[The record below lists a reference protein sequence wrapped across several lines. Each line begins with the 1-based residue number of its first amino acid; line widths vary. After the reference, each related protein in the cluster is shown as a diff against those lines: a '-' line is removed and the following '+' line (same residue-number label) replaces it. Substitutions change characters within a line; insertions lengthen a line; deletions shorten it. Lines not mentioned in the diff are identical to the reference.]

1 MSPTATSVLLVAH
14 LLTLATMMGLV
25 LAAAI
30 GDIKTYRIPNAVS
43 FALLALYPFF
53 ALTAPYPVAPLESLG
68 VMAATLALGFALF
81 SMRLAGGGDV
91 KLLTALTLYAGP
103 ALVMDLVL
111 VIAVAGG
118 AIAIVMLSERTRFV
132 LASAFDQVGSRT
144 LRDAFLA
151 DVIPYGVAIA
161 AGAVFLAL
169 RLAALTV
176 DGTP

>member
-1 MSPTATSVLLVAH
+1 MSPTATSPLLVAH

-68 VMAATLALGFALF
+68 VMATVLALGFAMF
-81 SMRLAGGGDV
+81 SLRMVGGGDV
-91 KLLTALTLYAGP
+91 KLLTAVALFAGP
-103 ALVMDLVL
+103 TLVMDFVT
-111 VIAVAGG
+111 VVAVAGG
-118 AIAIVMLSERTRFV
+118 AIALVMMSDRTRFA

-144 LRDAFLA
+144 LRNALMA
-151 DVIPYGVAIA
+151 DVIPYGLAIA

-169 RLAALTV
+169 RLAAIAA
-176 DGTP
+176 DATP